1 MGKKVY
7 VMSATAGS
15 QGAFKERSVGGAPNV
30 FGHRVTRWRDRGHRE
45 ATEPGGGTGAMRLKG
60 VHPSWIAGE
69 LTAGNRPAWLSRMRP
84 SQVNR
89 RPMELK
95 QLGQRRL
102 DQINEDL
109 QRAVDH
115 VTPEELETYWST
127 LPPEVRELVSVNG
140 EVSADLLSY
149 IADTDEDRM
158 EILRQNGCP
167 ESEVAEKAVVLE
179 ALQLAAEEKA
189 ARLRRNRVAKRG
201 AQMALDL
208 ATQSKAQRQR
218 EGGDLLEGEKP
229 TYKWLEKDSGAI
241 LVRRRRRST
250 DQELDE
256 GAVEAV
262 KERERRQWEVEAE
275 KVVQMLEA
283 NDDLPIILGAA
294 ESKDPTEFLKTVVGS
309 YRASTLRKR
318 LREWKKYLA
327 WLEIVHQVRWPSRQ
341 AHAIDYLVELRLAEA
356 PPTVPQS
363 FATTLAFFER
373 AAGVGPGM
381 AISADVAFKRALDMT
396 NKEMEQ
402 RKPEKKQAPLLPIK
416 VIASMEMLVMSGAN
430 ATFVRFAAW
439 CKLVKIW
446 TASRTD
452 DLQGIS
458 LRSMKFTKAGLHGV
472 FWKTKVSGPG
482 KKNKIL
488 PFMISRRVG
497 VTGLPWLET
506 GMSILEERYWY
517 PRDYLMPMYP
527 CGLEDL
533 DEKRPATYDDF
544 VVMTW
549 VVYARLR
556 ECFFDDG
563 RWVAGRGPLL
573 LPELYKLWTEHSE
586 RNWIVSM
593 AAASGIPREERQ
605 MLGWW
610 AVKESSDEYIRSAQ
624 RIVARIQCTLLEK
637 LRADR
642 EWDLRNSGLD
652 EVKEYITKIKYDAD
666 SISGQMYKLEMP
678 EAWTPVA
685 EDEPHQSPLAKPHAA
700 EPEEPGQRQDEPQ
713 PEESKSLKEV
723 MEVREEADDVG
734 SEEDDVDAKGKFFVA
749 INVRSRHRKLH
760 IWGKCG
766 TKPGQNF
773 AAYEPHDSL
782 KGVQFNSLCGHCWKG
797 KDPEEA
803 EDSSTTSS
811 SSDLD

>member
-1 MGKKVY
+1 
-7 VMSATAGS
+7 MSATAGS
-15 QGAFKERSVGGAPNV
+15 QGGLQRKVCGGCAQCSWASCDAMEGPGPPRGYRARWRNRGNASEGSAPELDSGGADGWEQAGLA
-30 FGHRVTRWRDRGHRE
+30 FSD
-45 ATEPGGGTGAMRLKG
+45 ASEPGEPQADG
-60 VHPSWIAGE
+60 VEA
-69 LTAGNRPAWLSRMRP
+69 A
-84 SQVNR
+84 
-89 RPMELK
+89 
-95 QLGQRRL
+95 GQRRL

-544 VVMTW
+544 VVMTR

-556 ECFFDDG
+556 ECFFDEG

-593 AAASGIPREERQ
+593 AVASGIPREERQ
-605 MLGWW
+605 MLGRW

-734 SEEDDVDAKGKFFVA
+734 SEEDDVDARGKFFVA